1 MNSHS
6 RDANIDSHIGRCQGR
21 SAPAATP
28 NAPGPVRP
36 GRSAAGRRATA
47 CSTPRRVCSGR
58 RAWTRPRFR
67 RSRPGAG
74 CRSASSTADFPD
86 KDALIRAVYERFFAR
101 SRESNRAALDPS
113 RWTNFETGRIA
124 RLLIAG
130 MVAGYRQ
137 RRGLLRALYL
147 YADTHPDRRF
157 RRRAAELTDEA
168 FRGITDLLLTRRSD
182 LAHPNPAAAVRLAL
196 LAVGSTLRTL
206 VLSSAT
212 ENPFGDEEQL
222 GAELRVSSS
231 ATSGS
236 RRPSRKADGVRP
248 DQGPSG
254 TLAVERRRPV

>member
-1 MNSHS
+1 MALSSKTRRPPS
-6 RDANIDSHIGRCQGR
+6 RTSRARPARQERSRETRDRLLDAAEGLLGEKGLD
-21 SAPAATP
+21 AATVP
-28 NAPGPVRP
+28 AI
-36 GRSAAGRRATA
+36 AARCGMSVGVVYRR
-47 CSTPRRVCSGR
+47 
-58 RAWTRPRFR
+58 
-67 RSRPGAG
+67 
-74 CRSASSTADFPD
+74 FPD

-222 GAELRVSSS
+222 GAEL
-231 ATSGS
+231 SGLFL
-236 RRPSRKADGVRP
+236 RYVGIA
-248 DQGPSG
+248 
-254 TLAVERRRPV
+254 